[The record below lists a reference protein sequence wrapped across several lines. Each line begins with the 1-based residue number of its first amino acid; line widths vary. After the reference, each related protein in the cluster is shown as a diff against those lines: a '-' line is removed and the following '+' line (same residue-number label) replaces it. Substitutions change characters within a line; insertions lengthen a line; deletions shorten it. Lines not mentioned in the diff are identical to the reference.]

1 MTVKRVIGTETEFGI
16 LSSTPFN
23 PIRFSAQ
30 LVDAYAAAGAAS
42 PSGPIRW
49 DYRGEDPLND
59 ARGFRI
65 DRAAADP
72 SQLTDNPDSLAPS
85 GPVSVRRPSDVELA
99 MPRASNTVL
108 TNGARFYVD
117 HAHPEYS
124 GPETLGPL
132 DAVLY
137 DRAGEHIAR
146 DAMQLASQDGN
157 DYIVYKNNVDGKGA
171 TYGAHENYLVDRT
184 VDFDDLVGAL
194 IPFFVT
200 RPVLC
205 GAGRVGLGQ
214 RSEEPGYQIS
224 QRADYVENDIGLE
237 TTFNRPI
244 INTRDEP
251 HAASQ
256 WRRLHV
262 IGGDANLFDYSN
274 FLKFGTTSAV
284 LWLIENG
291 GADLE
296 MDSLAIAD
304 PVFETTEVS
313 WDLSLTHQIALR
325 DGSSATALDIQ
336 AHYARMCRTAMEKAG
351 VVDEETLLLLD
362 TWDEVIELLRNDIF
376 SAASK
381 VEWVAKYQMLQ
392 ALKSRGD
399 LAWDDPKLVAFDLQ
413 WHDLRAGRSIVDR
426 LDQAG
431 RIDRLFTPDQVERAA
446 TVPPENTRAFVR
458 GTLIANFPGK
468 VHAAAWDSVTVDNGE
483 ESLLRIPTLN
493 PLAGTKELVG
503 EAVAAPTIND
513 FLERLR
519 G

>member
-16 LSSTPFN
+16 LSTDPIN
-23 PIRFSAQ
+23 PIRYSTYI
-30 LVDAYAAAGAAS
+30 VDAYASAGEAS
-42 PSGPIRW
+42 PNGPIRW

-65 DRAAADP
+65 ERASADP
-72 SQLTDNPDSLAPS
+72 SQLTDDPDRPAPS
-85 GPVSVRRPSDVELA
+85 AMSVRRPSDAELD

-108 TNGARFYVD
+108 TNGARLYVD

-132 DAVLY
+132 NAVLY

-146 DAMQLASQDGN
+146 DAMNLLNEQGTEATL
-157 DYIVYKNNVDGKGA
+157 YKNNVDGKGA
-171 TYGAHENYLVDRT
+171 TYGSHENYLVSRS
-184 VDFDDLVGAL
+184 VDFDDLVSAL
-194 IPFFVT
+194 VPFFVT

-214 RSEEPGYQIS
+214 RSQEPGYQIS

-251 HAASQ
+251 HALRQ

-274 FLKFGTTSAV
+274 FLKVGTTAAV
-284 LWLIENG
+284 LWLLENG

-296 MDSLAIAD
+296 LDSLAIAD
-304 PVFETTEVS
+304 PVWETAEVS
-313 WDLSLTHQIALR
+313 YDTSLKHEIALR
-325 DGSSATALDIQ
+325 DGSSATALQIQ
-336 AHYARMCRTAMEKAG
+336 AHYARMCRTAMTRAG
-351 VVDEETLLLLD
+351 SLDPETEFLLD
-362 TWDEVIELLRNDIF
+362 TWDLVIEQLSTDIY
-376 SAASK
+376 SAAGK
-381 VEWVAKYQMLQ
+381 VEWVAKMQMLE
-392 ALKSRGD
+392 AMRSRGG
-399 LAWDDPKLVAFDLQ
+399 LAWNDPKIVAFDLQ

-426 LDQAG
+426 LDAAG
-431 RIDRLFTPDQVERAA
+431 RVDRLFTPEQVRQAA
-446 TVPPENTRAFVR
+446 TAPPENTRAFVR
-458 GTLIANFPGK
+458 GSLIKNYPGK
-468 VHAAAWDSVTVDNGE
+468 VFAASWDSITVDTGE

-493 PLAGTKELVG
+493 PLTGTKELVG
-503 EAVAAPTIND
+503 EAVSSPSITD
-513 FLERLR
+513 FLNTLR
-519 G
+519 S

>member
-1 MTVKRVIGTETEFGI
+1 MSVKRVIGTETEFGI
-16 LSSTPFN
+16 LSATQSN
-23 PIRFSAQ
+23 PIHLSAA
-30 LVDAYAAAGAAS
+30 LVDAYASAGAGS

-59 ARGFRI
+59 ARGFRLE
-65 DRAAADP
+65 RASADP
-72 SQLTDNPDSLAPS
+72 SQLTDNPEAMAPS
-85 GPVSVRRPSDVELA
+85 GPVAVRRPSEVEMS

-108 TNGARFYVD
+108 SNGARFYVD

-146 DAMQLASQDGN
+146 DAMEIAGRAGTE
-157 DYIVYKNNVDGKGA
+157 YIVYKNNVDGKGA
-171 TYGAHENYLVDRT
+171 TYGSHENYLVDRS

-205 GAGRVGLGQ
+205 GAGRVGRGQ
-214 RSEEPGYQIS
+214 RSEEPGFQIS

-251 HAASQ
+251 HAGTR

-262 IGGDANLFDYSN
+262 IGGDANLFDISN
-274 FLKFGTTSAV
+274 FLKFGTTAAV
-284 LWLIENG
+284 LWVLENSG
-291 GADLE
+291 VGLE
-296 MDSLAIAD
+296 LDSLAIAD
-304 PVFETTEVS
+304 PVWETQEVS
-313 WDLSLTHQIALR
+313 YDLSLTHRIALR

-336 AHYARMCRTAMEKAG
+336 VSYARLCRDAMTAAG
-351 VVDEETLLLLD
+351 PLDDETRLLLD
-362 TWDEVIELLRNDIF
+362 TWDEVIEMLRTDMF
-376 SAASK
+376 AAARK
-381 VEWVAKYQMLQ
+381 VEWVAKYQMLE
-392 ALKSRGD
+392 AMRARGSMT
-399 LAWDDPKLVAFDLQ
+399 WRDPKLAAFDLQ

-426 LDQAG
+426 LDRAG
-431 RIDRLFTPDQVERAA
+431 RIDRLFSPSEVVQAA

-458 GTLIANFPGK
+458 GSLITAFPGQ
-468 VHAAAWDSVTVDNGE
+468 VYAAAWDSVTVDAGG

-493 PLAGTKELVG
+493 PLAGTRDLVG
-503 EAVAAPTIND
+503 DALEAPDIST
-513 FLERLR
+513 FLHRLR